1 MSTPHKRLYAAKKA
15 AQLDDETLRDCLQA
29 SIGRR
34 SARGLTMIEC
44 NKVLAHMEA
53 MGHGVKAQGST
64 QISGAFGK
72 KAVALWL
79 SAWNLGIVQDRSD
92 KALLS
97 WVKRQTKVD
106 HINWVDGEDG
116 SKVIDALKG
125 WIKREAGVDWSTDQ
139 TLPCVYNRPEF
150 KVFAAQVALLK
161 SREAIPASQK
171 YADIT
176 DPVVGE
182 GDLHRLDSQ
191 DWILVMNALGKKVR
205 ACLVR
210 EAH

>member
-15 AQLDDETLRDCLQA
+15 ANLDDETLRDCLEA

-34 SARGLTMIEC
+34 SAKGLTMIEC
-44 NKVLAHMEA
+44 NKVLGHMEA
-53 MGHGVKAQGST
+53 KGHGVDAGRST
-64 QISGAFGK
+64 QISGTFGG

-79 SAWNLGIVQDRSD
+79 SAWNLGIVQDKTD

-97 WVKRQTKVD
+97 WVKRQTKIE

-125 WIKREAGVDWSTDQ
+125 WIKRETRIDWSVDKN
-139 TLPCVYNRPEF
+139 LPSVYNRPEF
-150 KVFAAQVALLK
+150 KVFVAQVALLK
-161 SREAIPASQK
+161 HREVIPAHHTFGL
-171 YADIT
+171 IT
-176 DPVVGE
+176 HSVVGK
-182 GDLHRLDSQ
+182 DHVQKLDSR
-191 DWILVMNALGKKVR
+191 DWIKVMNALGKKVR

>member
-15 AQLDDETLRDCLQA
+15 ANLDDETLHDCLEA

-34 SARGLTMIEC
+34 SAKGLTMIEC
-44 NKVLAHMEA
+44 NKALGYMEA
-53 MGHGVKAQGST
+53 KGHGVKAQGST
-64 QISGAFGK
+64 QISGPFGG

-79 SAWNLGIVQDRSD
+79 SAWNLGIIQDKTD

-97 WVKRQTKVD
+97 WVKRQTKIE

-125 WIKREAGVDWSTDQ
+125 WIKRDAGVDWSTDKK
-139 TLPCVYNRPEF
+139 LPSVYNRPEF
-150 KVFAAQVALLK
+150 KVFCAQVALLK
-161 SREAIPASQK
+161 QRDVIPAHHK
-171 YADIT
+171 FGLIT
-176 DPVVGE
+176 HSIVGK
-182 GDLHRLDSQ
+182 GDVQQLNGQ
-191 DWILVMNALGKKVR
+191 DWIKLMNALGAKVR

>member
-1 MSTPHKRLYAAKKA
+1 MSTPHKRLYAAKNA
-15 AQLDDETLRDCLQA
+15 ANLDDETLRDCLQA

-34 SARGLTMIEC
+34 SAKGLTMIEC

-53 MGHGVKAQGST
+53 KGHGVKAQGAT

-79 SAWNLGIVQDRSD
+79 SAWNLGIVQDKTD

-97 WVKRQTKVD
+97 WVKRQTKID

-139 TLPCVYNRPEF
+139 TLPSVYNRPEF

-161 SREAIPASQK
+161 HRDVMSAHLKFGQVIR
-171 YADIT
+171 
-176 DPVVGE
+176 PVVDK
-182 GDLHRLDSQ
+182 GDVQQLDGRE
-191 DWILVMNALGKKVR
+191 WILVMNALGAKVR

>member
-1 MSTPHKRLYAAKKA
+1 MSTPHNRLYAAKKA
-15 AQLDDETLRDCLQA
+15 AQLDDETLRDCLEA

-34 SARGLTMIEC
+34 SAKGLTVIEC
-44 NKVLAHMEA
+44 NKVLDHMKA
-53 MGHGVKAQGST
+53 KGHGVDAQGST

-79 SAWNLGIVQDRSD
+79 SAWNLGIVQDKTD

-97 WVKRQTKVD
+97 WVKRQTGID
-106 HINWVDGEDG
+106 HINWVDGDDG

-125 WIKREAGVDWSTDQ
+125 WIKRDAGVDWSTDKK
-139 TLPCVYNRPEF
+139 LPSVYNRPEF
-150 KVFAAQVALLK
+150 KVFCAQVALLK
-161 SREAIPASQK
+161 SREALPASHTF
-171 YADIT
+171 ADIIY
-176 DPVVGE
+176 PIVGE
-182 GDLHRLDSQ
+182 TDLHKLDSR
-191 DWILVMNALGKKVR
+191 DWIKLMNALGAKVR

>member
-15 AQLDDETLRDCLQA
+15 ANLDDDTLRDCLQA

-34 SARGLTMIEC
+34 SAKGLTMVEC
-44 NKVLAHMEA
+44 DKVLDHIKVK
-53 MGHGVKAQGST
+53 GHNAETRGVT
-64 QISGAFGK
+64 QISGVFGK

-92 KALLS
+92 RALLA
-97 WVKRQTKVD
+97 WVKRQTKID

-125 WIKREAGVDWSTDQ
+125 WISRSAGVDWRTDQ
-139 TLPCVYNRPEF
+139 SLPSVYNRPEF
-150 KVFAAQVALLK
+150 KVFCAQVALLK
-161 SREAIPASQK
+161 SREVMASHESL
-171 YADIT
+171 ANIT
-176 DPVVGE
+176 LTIVGE
-182 GDLHRLDSQ
+182 DNLHTLKGK
-191 DWILVMNALGKKVR
+191 DWIVIMNTLGRKVR